1 MKRFNSK
8 REAFDFF
15 EEQISRAYHKIYED
29 KKLEYESYLLKSY
42 LLEINVSDLGSDR
55 QQILKKLF
63 SLYIEDGVV
72 ETKVYEIESD
82 FFELIYQDFDITL
95 YVEWISQRFLLLYTL
110 SKSRE
115 VDSLLHKIVLNQ
127 PRIDHFWFWD
137 EFLSSQISEHNRY
150 FRGFS
155 FDYDYRPIVGK
166 DDEEVLSYLKMQ
178 LWGGGEELNGIY
190 AEVKSKYPHMAILG
204 KIRFKEF
211 GDDKN
216 EFIISD
222 VKFNG
227 KVKSYGTS
235 IGMHRKV
242 LIDLKKKYED
252 KLLELEQYRFKWN
265 PENILEGEPLY
276 FVFKSSLEEILSQ
289 FLEKMFDGTVPFR
302 LLGIVSQTGKYEYIA
317 HVVDLHVGEK
327 FVLQIFPDMLLVY
340 LSEEVCANSILR
352 LYTNLQHTLNTEVS
366 VEDDSERK
374 IL

>member
-1 MKRFNSK
+1 
-8 REAFDFF
+8 
-15 EEQISRAYHKIYED
+15 
-29 KKLEYESYLLKSY
+29 
-42 LLEINVSDLGSDR
+42 
-55 QQILKKLF
+55 
-63 SLYIEDGVV
+63 
-72 ETKVYEIESD
+72 
-82 FFELIYQDFDITL
+82 
-95 YVEWISQRFLLLYTL
+95 
-110 SKSRE
+110 
-115 VDSLLHKIVLNQ
+115 
-127 PRIDHFWFWD
+127 
-137 EFLSSQISEHNRY
+137 
-150 FRGFS
+150 
-155 FDYDYRPIVGK
+155 
-166 DDEEVLSYLKMQ
+166 
-178 LWGGGEELNGIY
+178 
-190 AEVKSKYPHMAILG
+190 MAILG

-276 FVFKSSLEEILSQ
+276 FVFKSSLEEILPQ